1 METAEQLT
9 AVKRT
14 VEGRTPR
21 LRSRVLTDEPIMIQ
35 TIKQEKTR
43 PKGHGVEDLL
53 LSKTGVHKKTKMYM
67 MDSNID

>member
-1 METAEQLT
+1 M
-9 AVKRT
+9 
-14 VEGRTPR
+14 
-21 LRSRVLTDEPIMIQ
+21 RSRVLADEPIMIQ